1 MLKQFLPL
9 LVMTFFISLFIVMM
23 QFLWRYIDDLVGKG
37 LGVDVIAELF
47 FYAAL
52 TMVPTALP
60 LAVLLA
66 SLMTFGNLG
75 ERLELTAMKSA
86 GISLFRIMKPL
97 IVLMVMIALGAFFF
111 QNNVLPIAQTKMYTL
126 LFSMRQK
133 SPEIEIPVKSFYDQ
147 IPGMN
152 LYVDGKDRES
162 GTLYGMIIYDV
173 TRGIDNTRVIL
184 ADSGRLAF
192 TEDKTRLFLHLYQG
206 ELFENFQSNAISS
219 NGGSYL
225 PFRRESFSDK
235 QVYFAFDANFN
246 RIDEQGIRSQYVGK
260 NISELNVAIDSINL
274 QVDSIGRDFGRELKE
289 RPVLG
294 ISYYTMQYVDH
305 KPVRVPRPEVK
316 IPKPVNIDSI
326 ISKSTPANQKN
337 YLTQAIAKIKR
348 EQQEYQFKSTVLAE
362 QEKLMRR
369 HQIELMRKF
378 TLSVAC
384 IVFFFIGAP
393 LGAIIKKGGIGTPL
407 VISVILF
414 IVYFIFDNSGYKFA
428 RDGKVAVWFGMWMS
442 TMVML
447 PLGVFFTYKAVG
459 DTEMFDVEFFKRF
472 FARFKRK
479 SPTRSVEAKELSM
492 VDITAAEAAPRLD
505 AFINML
511 QTRMTNSSSKSTQ
524 GPEAENTADNKDT
537 VITIDNTADV
547 DVNTEKNV
555 SASVTITRSD
565 APNQE
570 PVETEDIHNKTAGA
584 EQAASKYKLKSL
596 ITHLENLPLVSKI
609 KNRLSK
615 SKIIFTKED
624 NICYDELV
632 DWLSNS
638 DDPHV
643 IALLNQYPL
652 HLSARTAPSV
662 IDVTRRINARLLETS
677 ANNDSNDISE

>member
-1 MLKQFLPL
+1 MSVLKRLHAYMLKQFIPL

-97 IVLMVMIALGAFFF
+97 IVLMVFIAVSAFFF
-111 QNNVLPIAQTKMYTL
+111 QNNVLPVAQTKMYTL

-152 LYVDGKDRES
+152 LYIEGKDRKT
-162 GTLYGMIIYDV
+162 GTLHGMIIYDI
-173 TRGIDNTRVIL
+173 TRGIDNSRVIL

-192 TEDKTRLFLHLYQG
+192 TEDKTRLFLHLYNG
-206 ELFENFQSNAISS
+206 ELFENFRDNAIGSSS
-219 NGGSYL
+219 NSYL
-225 PFRRESFSDK
+225 PFRRETFTDK

-260 NISELNVAIDSINL
+260 NIAELNVAIDSINAT
-274 QVDSIGRDFGRELKE
+274 VDSIGIAFGTELKE
-289 RPVLG
+289 WSYMG
-294 ISYYTMQYVDH
+294 IPYYTTRYVNH
-305 KPVRVPRPEVK
+305 KPTRTPRPA
-316 IPKPVNIDSI
+316 IQ
-326 ISKSTPANQKN
+326 ISKPLNVDSLFKAAKPADQKT
-337 YLTQAIAKIKR
+337 YITQAIAKVKR
-348 EQQEYQFKSTVLAE
+348 QQQEYQFKSSILLE

-369 HQIELMRKF
+369 HEIEMMRKF

-459 DTEMFDVEFFKRF
+459 DTEMFDAEFFKRF

-479 SPTRSVEAKELSM
+479 SPTRTVVRKEMSM
-492 VDITAAEAAPRLD
+492 IDITARLAVPRLE
-505 AFINML
+505 AFITML
-511 QTRMTNSSSKSTQ
+511 QNLLIASTKESASESISDDPYIETKTINNQDNDTSPKEVNKTKFRPKSWTRILDSLKPKVGRIKKSR
-524 GPEAENTADNKDT
+524 
-537 VITIDNTADV
+537 ITIAK
-547 DVNTEKNV
+547 E
-555 SASVTITRSD
+555 
-565 APNQE
+565 
-570 PVETEDIHNKTAGA
+570 HNY
-584 EQAASKYKLKSL
+584 Q
-596 ITHLENLPLVSKI
+596 
-609 KNRLSK
+609 
-615 SKIIFTKED
+615 
-624 NICYDELV
+624 YDELI
-632 DWLSNS
+632 DWLANS
-638 DDPHV
+638 SDPHV

-652 HLSARTAPSV
+652 HLNARTIHTV

-677 ANNDSNDISE
+677 ANSELEDSHEHEIPEIGQSISEQNSTETSDKL

>member
-1 MLKQFLPL
+1 MLKQFIPL

-97 IVLMVMIALGAFFF
+97 IVLMTFIAIGAFFF

-152 LYVDGKDRES
+152 LYVDSKDRNT
-162 GTLYGMIIYDV
+162 GTLRGMIIYDI
-173 TRGIDNTRVIL
+173 TRGIDNSRVIL
-184 ADSGRLAF
+184 ADSGKLSF
-192 TEDKTRLFLHLYQG
+192 TEDKTRLFLHLYHG
-206 ELFENFQSNAISS
+206 ELFENFKDNAIGSS
-219 NGGSYL
+219 GSSYL
-225 PFRRESFSDK
+225 PFRRETFDDK

-260 NISELNVAIDSINL
+260 NIAELNVAIDSI
-274 QVDSIGRDFGRELKE
+274 QEKVDSIGNAFGTELKE
-289 RPVLG
+289 RPYLG
-294 ISYYTMQYVDH
+294 IPYYTVRYIDH
-305 KPVRVPRPEVK
+305 KPTRVKQQPVTLAHTVNVDSLFKSAKPE
-316 IPKPVNIDSI
+316 NLR
-326 ISKSTPANQKN
+326 TCLN
-337 YLTQAIAKIKR
+337 QAIAKAR
-348 EQQEYQFKSTVLAE
+348 RQQQEYQFKGAVLLD
-362 QEKLMRR
+362 QQKSMRR

-384 IVFFFIGAP
+384 LVFFFIGAP

-407 VISVILF
+407 VISVFLF

-428 RDGKVAVWFGMWMS
+428 REGKVAVWFGMWMS

-447 PLGVFFTYKAVG
+447 PLGVFFTIKAVG
-459 DTEMFDVEFFKRF
+459 DTQMFDAEFFKRF

-479 SPTRSVEAKELSM
+479 SPTRNIQSKELSM
-492 VDITAAEAAPRLD
+492 TDINADNTSPRLD
-505 AFINML
+505 SFITMI
-511 QTRMTNSSSKSTQ
+511 QSRMVGTDKDSSEQ
-524 GPEAENTADNKDT
+524 IPEEEPITPVSDSAQWSLAEATPPSPENVADN
-537 VITIDNTADV
+537 
-547 DVNTEKNV
+547 E
-555 SASVTITRSD
+555 
-565 APNQE
+565 
-570 PVETEDIHNKTAGA
+570 
-584 EQAASKYKLKSL
+584 EQAAGKTVIKSL
-596 ITHLENLPLVSKI
+596 KQKI
-609 KNRLSK
+609 KAIGQRIKDIPGSIRLRRSGQKSEEMFTQEHNRE
-615 SKIIFTKED
+615 F
-624 NICYDELV
+624 DELV
-632 DWLSNS
+632 EWLSNS
-638 DDPHV
+638 SDKHV
-643 IALLNQYPL
+643 IALLNQYPTVL
-652 HLSARTAPSV
+652 NRKTASTV
-662 IDVTRRINARLLETS
+662 IDVTRRINARLFETS
-677 ANNDSNDISE
+677 ARALGDNAAENNAVAQNFTNADNNQNS